1 MQIEVPYFEQKK
13 DYTCGPAVLRMV
25 AAFFGASY
33 TPEQLYKITSPDPD
47 TGTRNKDME
56 RAVKK
61 LGLSVYSKNKADI
74 KDIRNFIDK
83 GLPVI
88 VNFIEPRGKQEGHYS
103 LVVGLTNE
111 EIIFNDPGYG
121 ESFRMGI
128 AEFLSRWRSEF
139 EPFQRWMLVALP
151 KRSIFEIFK
160 PLIPAKIFV
169 RSSED
174 TD

>member
-1 MQIEVPYFEQKK
+1 MQIKTPYFEQKK

-33 TPEQLYKITSPDPD
+33 APEQLYKITNPNPD
-47 TGTRNKDME
+47 TGTSNGDMK
-56 RAVKK
+56 RAIKK
-61 LGLSVYSKNKADI
+61 LGLSTYGRDKAEI
-74 KDIRNFIDK
+74 KDIKNFIDK

-103 LVVGLTNE
+103 LVVGLTDE

-121 ESFRMGI
+121 ESFKMGI

-139 EPFQRWMLVALP
+139 EPYQRWMLVALP
-151 KRSIFEIFK
+151 KRSIFDVFK
-160 PLIPAKIFV
+160 SLVPAKVFV
-169 RSSED
+169 RTTKDSD
-174 TD
+174 